1 MVLHYN
7 HLYCPPI
14 DMIFLKLP
22 HVMVVNLLFYVVIL
36 CLGVLMFFKIA
47 KLKSGLKSNLLEK
60 NSRATIKR
68 KESQTYL
75 LFSGVVL
82 LAVEVIFEYLNIRPK
97 SFLIQNGILC
107 ILFIILTRWV

>member
-1 MVLHYN
+1 MVLHCN
-7 HLYCPPI
+7 PLYCPTI
-14 DMIFLKLP
+14 EMIFLHTPNL
-22 HVMVVNLLFYVVIL
+22 MIVNLLFYAVIL
-36 CLGVLMFFKIA
+36 FLIVLMLFKII

-97 SFLIQNGILC
+97 SFLIQNGILLY
-107 ILFIILTRWV
+107 IIYNIILY